1 MNRQTTPRIMQGPVY
16 SHTERDN
23 GAITAVIEF
32 LTAFVLFLMILTAFL
47 SLAQLEMGSNDPSL
61 DRLDSA
67 AVLGMDR
74 ISSDEGWFVPLTNE
88 QLDYDNATANWHL
101 FPAQQ
106 LEEGRVQ
113 AGLLVDGE
121 LNDSKINAL
130 HNISEDGFA
139 LGIGLPEGYSF
150 HLNIMVTDSTE
161 AQRVGAVLFDG
172 GTDKSG
178 TRASS
183 TSYRNFYQNDE
194 TIQIILEVHDGGRK
208 NNQLQITEVHPR
220 PSQSGA
226 EWIEIYK
233 LDDFA
238 ISLYGWSLE
247 HTSGSST
254 SNLLLKEGIITG
266 HATAIFTGDP
276 SSQDAGNAS
285 EVIDLGV
292 EGFLGVGSIDN
303 LANGN
308 GKLTLKYT
316 QVFESQPAVIQRI
329 NWGGDTG
336 LFLVNGQSIVWDGT
350 SMFDSTSWSISNN
363 PTPGN

>member
-1 MNRQTTPRIMQGPVY
+1 MQGPVY

-194 TIQIILEVHDGGRK
+194 TIQIILEVHDGGRRIINCK
-208 NNQLQITEVHPR
+208 LRKFIPVHLNQEQNGLKSIIRMTSPYLCMVGHLNIPLVLQH
-220 PSQSGA
+220 
-226 EWIEIYK
+226 
-233 LDDFA
+233 
-238 ISLYGWSLE
+238 
-247 HTSGSST
+247 
-254 SNLLLKEGIITG
+254 
-266 HATAIFTGDP
+266 
-276 SSQDAGNAS
+276 
-285 EVIDLGV
+285 
-292 EGFLGVGSIDN
+292 
-303 LANGN
+303 
-308 GKLTLKYT
+308 LTY
-316 QVFESQPAVIQRI
+316 F
-329 NWGGDTG
+329 
-336 LFLVNGQSIVWDGT
+336 
-350 SMFDSTSWSISNN
+350 
-363 PTPGN
+363 